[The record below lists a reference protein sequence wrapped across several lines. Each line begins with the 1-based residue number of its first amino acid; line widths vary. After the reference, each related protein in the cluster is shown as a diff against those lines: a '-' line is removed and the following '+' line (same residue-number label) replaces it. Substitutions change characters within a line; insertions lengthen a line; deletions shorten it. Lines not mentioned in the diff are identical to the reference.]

1 MMKIET
7 KTVLFDTETVLFE
20 SEIDEVIEYYSDG
33 LYMWAIITYKDTPNK
48 YDIPLLALAIKHKP
62 VFN

>member
-7 KTVLFDTETVLFE
+7 KTVLFDTYDLFE
-20 SEIDEVIEYYSDG
+20 REIDEVIEYFSEG
-33 LYMWAIITYKDTPNK
+33 LYMWAIITYKDTRT
-48 YDIPLLALAIKHKP
+48 YCVPLYAMAIKHKP